1 MTDVVVTDELP
12 AGLRVVD
19 VAGEGCEVEDGV
31 VSCAVGTLT
40 QGARTSVVVT
50 AVVADDATGTITNV
64 GTVTGAGLDPVSSAA
79 DVTVATPSAGPLPG
93 TGAAVRA
100 LARGR
105 RRAAARRGRPADGT
119 PPPRRLSRR
128 PGRAGHDP
136 VSDRPTKRPRH
147 TG

>member
-100 LARGR
+100 LLVAAAGLLLAGAALLMAR
-105 RRAAARRGRPADGT
+105 RRRDA
-119 PPPRRLSRR
+119 
-128 PGRAGHDP
+128 
-136 VSDRPTKRPRH
+136 
-147 TG
+147 